1 MWKGQG
7 SFTLSESSQGP
18 EFLFSLKEGPHYMA
32 QAGLEHTLLQM
43 QPSTFWG

>member
-7 SFTLSESSQGP
+7 SFTVSESCQGP
-18 EFLFSLKEGPHYMA
+18 EFLFPLKEGPPYVA

-43 QPSTFWG
+43 